1 MKTVKCF
8 VPMLLIMMLVLPVAY
23 AKDMGVILP
32 GFALTDNMTSNAQI
46 DSWRFTGE
54 INHGVFIKAS
64 RQTGGLNPCIYLY
77 APNGTLEKGVCAQTI
92 GSGTNTTAI
101 SNYALLQSGV
111 YTIAIHDNGGDSVGA
126 YSLAYLMM
134 PGATDAGN
142 IISGDTKLG
151 TIALNADINGYNFTG
166 AAGQGIE
173 IIASRETGSLNP
185 CIYLYAPDGT
195 LETNVCAQTIGSG
208 TNTTAISNYAL
219 LQSGVYTIAIHDN
232 GGDTVGD
239 YSLSLTLFGS
249 GSTTTILPTTTT
261 TQLPTTTTVEP
272 ITTTSSVQPTTTTTS
287 VPPTTTTTSVQP
299 TTTTTIPAETCELTV
314 SSIRKISFLF
324 FPIPLRII
332 TLTASDNVTLSS
344 GDTLDW
350 GTEAIR
356 TLSIR
361 VSPRKPGQARV
372 IVLIRPLQLDI
383 GTYDVLFGNCE
394 GTLDVK

>member
-1 MKTVKCF
+1 MKTVKYF

-23 AKDMGVILP
+23 AKDMGDILP
-32 GFALTDNMTSNAQI
+32 GIAVTDNMTSKAQI

-64 RQTGGLNPCIYLY
+64 REGGGLNPCIYLY

-111 YTIAIHDNGGDSVGA
+111 YTIAIHDNGGDT
-126 YSLAYLMM
+126 
-134 PGATDAGN
+134 P
-142 IISGDTKLG
+142 
-151 TIALNADINGYNFTG
+151 
-166 AAGQGIE
+166 
-173 IIASRETGSLNP
+173 
-185 CIYLYAPDGT
+185 
-195 LETNVCAQTIGSG
+195 
-208 TNTTAISNYAL
+208 
-219 LQSGVYTIAIHDN
+219 
-232 GGDTVGD
+232 GD